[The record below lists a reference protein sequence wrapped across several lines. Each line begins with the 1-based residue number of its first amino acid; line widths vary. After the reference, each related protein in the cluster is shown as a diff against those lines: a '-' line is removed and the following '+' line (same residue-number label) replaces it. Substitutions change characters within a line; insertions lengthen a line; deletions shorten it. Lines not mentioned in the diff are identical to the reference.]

1 MAAAMKLGELLVQ
14 EGVISPHQLEEAL
27 KYQVIFGGKLGT
39 NLIELDFV
47 REDDIAKTLSRM
59 LRVPLVSGEELQNIP
74 DDVINLIPR
83 DISEQYQVVPL
94 QLDHRKLTLVMANPS
109 DLKAIDEISF
119 RTGFIV
125 RPAVAAEVRLIL
137 ALEKYYHI
145 PREIRYV
152 QVSKKVEGDL
162 DAPSPDKVGN
172 EVIPEQ
178 VPAEAA
184 PNLKKAEL
192 AQKKRE
198 DAKKAADAK
207 VQAEK
212 KAAAE
217 AEAKKIAEEAIE
229 AIEEIEEIEEVEEVT
244 AEPLPAAEKKPART
258 IKFEDDD
265 DTDEP
270 VAAEPVPEKK
280 QPEPVVEEVV
290 ELPEADIIEEGS
302 EDIDSYPI
310 EEVFKHLADP
320 ADREDIA
327 DSLIGHLGHDVDRAA
342 LFQIRGEVVQGWKL
356 FVDDKPVTD
365 FGMFQVTL
373 DHPSILKTVIDT
385 ASYYIGP
392 IPKTSPDNM
401 RLVDLM
407 GGNPPTTALLV
418 PVIVMGRVVTV
429 IYIDDKKADL
439 PAKLLELQKL
449 AAKMA
454 MSFEILILKNKIL
467 MM

>member
-14 EGVISPHQLEEAL
+14 EGVITPHQLEEAL

-47 REDDIAKTLSRM
+47 KEDDIAKTLSRM

-109 DLKAIDEISF
+109 DLKAIDEIAF

-152 QVSKKVEGDL
+152 QVSKKVEGAL
-162 DAPSPDKVGN
+162 DAPVPDKIGN
-172 EVIPEQ
+172 EVTPEQ

-198 DAKKAADAK
+198 EAKKA
-207 VQAEK
+207 
-212 KAAAE
+212 E
-217 AEAKKIAEEAIE
+217 AT
-229 AIEEIEEIEEVEEVT
+229 IEEIEEVEEV
-244 AEPLPAAEKKPART
+244 AEEPAPAVEKKPSRT

-265 DTDEP
+265 DAEEP
-270 VAAEPVPEKK
+270 AVAEPVPEEK

-290 ELPEADIIEEGS
+290 ELPEADIIEEGT
-302 EDIDSYPI
+302 EDIDAYPI

-401 RLVDLM
+401 RLVELM

-439 PAKLLELQKL
+439 PTKLLELQKL

>member
-14 EGVISPHQLEEAL
+14 EGVITPHQLEEAL

-47 REDDIAKTLSRM
+47 KEDDIAKMLSRM
-59 LRVPLVSGEELQNIP
+59 LRVPLVSGEQLQNIP
-74 DDVINLIPR
+74 DNVVKLIPR
-83 DISEQYQVVPL
+83 DIAEQHQVVPL
-94 QLDHRKLTLVMANPS
+94 SLDNRKLTLVMANPS
-109 DLKAIDEISF
+109 DLKAIDEIAF
-119 RTGFIV
+119 RTGLII

-152 QVSKKVEGDL
+152 QVSKKVESDL
-162 DAPSPDKVGN
+162 QGEIESGSARHDAKAGSARPSPAPDKKA
-172 EVIPEQ
+172 EEKKKKEAEQ
-178 VPAEAA
+178 AQARKKAEAA
-184 PNLKKAEL
+184 AEE
-192 AQKKRE
+192 KTRV
-198 DAKKAADAK
+198 DAKAKAD
-207 VQAEK
+207 
-212 KAAAE
+212 AE
-217 AEAKKIAEEAIE
+217 AEAKRQAEAKKKQ
-229 AIEEIEEIEEVEEVT
+229 T
-244 AEPLPAAEKKPART
+244 AEPEENREKTKPEAPDSKPASASQKPART
-258 IKFEDDD
+258 IRFEDDED
-265 DTDEP
+265 DEP
-270 VAAEPVPEKK
+270 AAEAP
-280 QPEPVVEEVV
+280 EEVV
-290 ELPEADIIEEGS
+290 ELPEADIVEEGA
-302 EDIDSYPI
+302 EEIEAYGI

-327 DSLIGHLGHDVDRAA
+327 DSLITHLGHQVDRAA
-342 LFQIRGEVVQGWKL
+342 LFQIRGQAVQGWKL
-356 FVDDKPVTD
+356 FVDDKPKTD

-401 RLVDLM
+401 RLIESM
-407 GGNPPTTALLV
+407 GGNPPASALLM

-439 PAKLLELQKL
+439 PQKLLDIQKM